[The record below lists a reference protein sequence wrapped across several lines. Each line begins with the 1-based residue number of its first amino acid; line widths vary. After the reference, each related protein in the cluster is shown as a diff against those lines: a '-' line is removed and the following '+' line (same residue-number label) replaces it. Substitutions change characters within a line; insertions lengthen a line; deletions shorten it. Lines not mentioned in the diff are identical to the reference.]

1 MCGILAIF
9 GLSSNAENWRKKAL
23 EISKLIRHRG
33 PDWNGIY
40 CCKNCILAHERL
52 AIVGLNSGA
61 QPIADKSQDV
71 YMTINAEIYNY
82 IELKE
87 ELIKECPQYADQF
100 TTDSDCEVLIHLY
113 KEYGVNFIKKCK
125 INGMYAFAIYDKIKD
140 IYIIARDPIGIIPLY
155 MGWGTDGSIWFSSEM
170 KAIQENCD
178 NYEIFPPGYFYVGK
192 SINDTNNDTNNGIM
206 KQFYNEKWFNDIKFI
221 PSNDYN
227 IIEFRQQM
235 TNSVK
240 RHLMSEVPYGV
251 LLSGGLDSSIIA
263 SIAAREYK
271 KLGNLDIMRS
281 YCIGLEGSPDIKA
294 AEKVAK
300 FIGTRHYSFIYTI
313 QEGLDAMSDVIYHLE
328 TFDVTT
334 IRAST
339 PMYLMARKIKATGVK
354 MVLSGEGADE
364 IFGGYLYFHKAPN
377 KEELHKESVRKVKDL
392 HKFDNNRANKSM
404 MAFGVETRV
413 PFLDREFIEYA
424 MNLNP
429 KEKMSTDCIEKRII
443 REAFDDKDNP
453 YLPDEILWRQK
464 EQFSD
469 GVGYNWIDTLKL
481 VANENVSDLQIK
493 YASSRFPIAPPFSK
507 EEYMYREIF
516 SKHFPSPSAV
526 RTVPTGKSIACSTPI
541 AIEWDKTF
549 KDMADPSG
557 RAICG
562 VHLDAYE
569 NI

>member
-9 GLSSNAENWRKKAL
+9 GLSNDAEIWRKKVIEL
-23 EISKLIRHRG
+23 SKLIRHRG

-40 CCKNCILAHERL
+40 SHKNCILAHERL
-52 AIVGLNSGA
+52 AIVGLISGA
-61 QPIADKSQDV
+61 QPITNKTKDI
-71 YMTINAEIYNY
+71 YMTINAEIYNHV
-82 IELKE
+82 ELKE
-87 ELIKECPQYADQF
+87 ELIKKYPKYADQF
-100 TTDSDCEVLIHLY
+100 TTDSDCEILIHLY
-113 KEYGVNFIKKCK
+113 KEYGPDFLTKCN
-125 INGMYAFAIYDKIKD
+125 INGMYAFALYDNVND
-140 IYIIARDPIGIIPLY
+140 IYVIARDPIGIIPLY
-155 MGWGTDGSIWFSSEM
+155 MGWGKDGSIWFSSEM

-178 NYEIFPPGYFYVGK
+178 NYEIFPPGFYYVGK
-192 SINDTNNDTNNGIM
+192 SVNISNDGVM
-206 KQFYNEKWFNDIKFI
+206 KQFYNERWFNDIEYI
-221 PSNDYN
+221 PNNKYDVA
-227 IIEFRQQM
+227 EFREQF

-251 LLSGGLDSSIIA
+251 LLSGGLDSSIVA
-263 SIAAREYK
+263 SIASREYK
-271 KLGNLDIMRS
+271 KLGNLDVMRS
-281 YCIGLEGSPDIKA
+281 YCIGLEGSPDIEA
-294 AEKVAK
+294 AEKVAQ

-313 QEGLDAMSDVIYHLE
+313 QEGLDAISDVIYHLE

-364 IFGGYLYFHKAPN
+364 IFCGYLYFHKAPN
-377 KEELHKESVRKVKDL
+377 KEELHKESVRKVRDL

-404 MAFGVETRV
+404 MAWGVETRV

-424 MNLNP
+424 MNLDP
-429 KEKMSTDCIEKRII
+429 KEKMSNGRIEKMTI
-443 REAFDDKDNP
+443 RKAFDVKDDP

-469 GVGYNWIDTLKL
+469 GVGYNWIDTLKQ
-481 VANENVSDLQIK
+481 VADETVSDLQMK
-493 YASSRFPIAPPFSK
+493 YASSRFPIASPLSK

-526 RTVPTGKSIACSTPI
+526 KTVPTGKSIACSTPI
-541 AIEWDKTF
+541 AIEWDKSF

-557 RAICG
+557 RAISG
-562 VHLDAYE
+562 IHNDAYE
-569 NI
+569 QI